1 PAPTAPPAPTMT
13 NRASSMVLGIDLG
26 TTYSCAAF
34 MRDGLPDIVP
44 MDAGYRTLPSVVT
57 ITANE
62 QVVGRAAYDR
72 IATHPKHTVY
82 GSKRLLGRRFIS
94 RAVQDARKSFDYEI
108 VSDEGGN

>member
-1 PAPTAPPAPTMT
+1 SSAQTIARSMGAPAAPVQARGAAPAAGPAPAPAAPAPPSQATHG
-13 NRASSMVLGIDLG
+13 SSMVLGIDLG

-34 MRDGLPDIVP
+34 MRDGLPDVVP

-72 IATHPKHTVY
+72 IATHPKNT
-82 GSKRLLGRRFIS
+82 
-94 RAVQDARKSFDYEI
+94 
-108 VSDEGGN
+108 